1 MRRIRL
7 LEAERGVEGSART
20 DAWDEGPPPKGVSL
34 SHAYRRPRKRGRTGL
49 ALVMG
54 LVAALSL
61 TLLPGVADA
70 KGKSSKGGHQ
80 LTVMTRNLY
89 LGADLSPALNAPD
102 LPGALNAAY
111 EIEQQVHR
119 TKFPSVRA
127 ALLAGEIKKAKPD
140 VVGLQEAAWWRMGP
154 YDASAITGNPKAT
167 QTDPQGGD
175 FLTDLLTQL
184 NKGGKKGKKGS
195 AGVAKKKGKGL
206 QYKIAVV
213 KTEFDY
219 ELPVTNNPGGLT
231 FCNANPSQCHNER
244 LTMRDA
250 ILVRK
255 GVKVSNAS
263 SGTFNPLLQV
273 KLAGALP
280 INVTRGWAAVDAK
293 VNGKKV
299 HVVDSHLEAF
309 DSAASNTGSDGKTY
323 PKGGIRE
330 AQAKQ
335 LIAPDGPTSSKLPTL
350 LIGDFNSD
358 SPVHGDQVDPG
369 DALAYRALLAGGWNE
384 RALTPPPFGCCIEDS
399 NLNDPSTA
407 GITHR
412 VDHIMSNS
420 KKVKFKKG
428 GLTTTYANGLWS
440 SDHFGVWSRL
450 QVK

>member
-1 MRRIRL
+1 M
-7 LEAERGVEGSART
+7 
-20 DAWDEGPPPKGVSL
+20 
-34 SHAYRRPRKRGRTGL
+34 
-49 ALVMG
+49 
-54 LVAALSL
+54 ALSL
-61 TLLPGVADA
+61 TLLPGAADA
-70 KGKSSKGGHQ
+70 KGKGNKGGHQ

-89 LGADLSPALNAPD
+89 LGADLSPALNATTVD
-102 LPGALNAAY
+102 GAVNAAY
-111 EIEQQVHR
+111 QIEQQVHR

-127 ALLAGEIKKAKPD
+127 ALLANEIRKQKPD
-140 VVGLQEAAWWRMGP
+140 IVGLQEGAWWRTGP
-154 YDASAITGNPKAT
+154 YDPSAITGSPKAT

-184 NKGGKKGKKGS
+184 NKKSGKKGS
-195 AGVAKKKGKGL
+195 ASAAKKQSKPL

-219 ELPVTNNPGGLT
+219 ELPVNQGTGGLGACAT
-231 FCNANPSQCHNER
+231 PGVCHNER

-255 GVKVSNAS
+255 GVKISNAS
-263 SGTFNPLLQV
+263 SGTFNTLLRV
-273 KLAGALP
+273 KVGGVL
-280 INVTRGWAAVDAK
+280 NVDVTRGWAAVDAK

-309 DSAASNTGSDGKTY
+309 DSAANNTGSDGKTY

-335 LIAPDGPTSSKLPTL
+335 LIAPGGPTTSRLPTL
-350 LIGDFNSD
+350 LVGDFNSD

-369 DALAYRALLAGGWNE
+369 DALAYRALLAGGWSE
-384 RALTPPPFGCCIEDS
+384 RAFTPPPFGCCLQDP
-399 NLNDPSTA
+399 NLSDPSTA

-420 KKVKFKKG
+420 KKIKFKKG

-440 SDHFGVWSRL
+440 SDHFGLWSRL

>member
-1 MRRIRL
+1 M
-7 LEAERGVEGSART
+7 
-20 DAWDEGPPPKGVSL
+20 
-34 SHAYRRPRKRGRTGL
+34 GL
-49 ALVMG
+49 ALALG
-54 LVAALSL
+54 LVAALGL
-61 TLLPGVADA
+61 TLLPGVAHA
-70 KGKSSKGGHQ
+70 KGKSNGGHQ

-89 LGADLSPALNAPD
+89 LGADLSPALNSTSID
-102 LPGALNAAY
+102 GAVNADY
-111 EIEQQVHR
+111 QIEQQVHR

-127 ALLAGEIKKAKPD
+127 ALLANEIQKAKPD
-140 VVGLQEAAWWRMGP
+140 IVGLQEAAWWRTGP
-154 YDASAITGNPKAT
+154 YDLSAIGNPKAT

-175 FLTDLLTQL
+175 FLTDLLNQL
-184 NKGGKKGKKGS
+184 NSGKKGS
-195 AGVAKKKGKGL
+195 ASAAKKKKPQL
-206 QYKIAVV
+206 RYKIAVV

-219 ELPVTNNPGGLT
+219 ELPVNQGTGGLGACST
-231 FCNANPSQCHNER
+231 PGVCHNER

-250 ILVRK
+250 ILVKK
-255 GVKVSNAS
+255 GVKISNAS
-263 SGTFNPLLQV
+263 SGTFNPLLRV
-273 KLAGALP
+273 KVGGAL
-280 INVTRGWAAVDAK
+280 NVDVTRGWAAVDAK

-309 DSAASNTGSDGKTY
+309 DSASSNTGSDGQTY

-335 LIAPDGPTSSKLPTL
+335 LIGPSGPTSSKLPTL

-369 DALAYRALLAGGWNE
+369 DALAYRALLAGGWSE
-384 RALTPPPFGCCIEDS
+384 RAFTPPPFGCCIEDS

-407 GITHR
+407 GVTHR

-420 KKVKFKKG
+420 KKIRFKKG
-428 GLTTTYANGLWS
+428 ALTTTYANGLWS